1 MLGITYYG
9 DMTISGSPAVQGTRP
24 AEQTA
29 ADRTWTRL
37 VEVCLGVVREHFV
50 RTVASFDL
58 SVTQAQALRCL
69 EPGRPMPMGEVAE
82 QLKCDPSN
90 ITGVVDRL
98 EARGLVER
106 RAAPHDRRVKSLV
119 LTEQGAALRE
129 RLSAQMFGA
138 PAAIATLAPEDQ
150 ERLGEILQHVLD
162 ACGSPVE
169 KLTYCAPP
177 CETDPSPVAH

>member
-1 MLGITYYG
+1 MSSASTSI
-9 DMTISGSPAVQGTRP
+9 
-24 AEQTA
+24 
-29 ADRTWTRL
+29 
-37 VEVCLGVVREHFV
+37 

-69 EPGRPMPMGEVAE
+69 EPGRPLPMGEVAE

-119 LTEQGAALRE
+119 LTEHGAAVRE

-138 PAAIATLAPEDQ
+138 PPAIAALAPEDQ
-150 ERLGEILQHVLD
+150 QRLGEILQCVLD
-162 ACGSPVE
+162 ACGSPID
-169 KLTYCAPP
+169 KIAYCAPP
-177 CETDPSPVAH
+177 CEAEAPAATS

>member
-1 MLGITYYG
+1 MLDITYYG
-9 DMTISGSPAVQGTRP
+9 DMTSSGSPVAHPARP
-24 AEQTA
+24 AEQTV
-29 ADRTWTRL
+29 ADDTWTRL

-69 EPGRPMPMGEVAE
+69 DPGRALPMGEVAE

-106 RAAPHDRRVKSLV
+106 RAAPHDRRVKTLV
-119 LTEQGAALRE
+119 LTEQGALLRE

-138 PAAIATLAPEDQ
+138 PAAVALLPLDDQ
-150 ERLGEILQHVLD
+150 QRLGEILQRVLD
-162 ACGSPVE
+162 ACGSPVDQ
-169 KLTYCAPP
+169 LAYCAPP
-177 CETDPSPVAH
+177 CETEAPLTPN

>member
-1 MLGITYYG
+1 MVCITYYEY
-9 DMTISGSPAVQGTRP
+9 MTNSGSPAVHPGLP
-24 AEQTA
+24 AEQSV

-50 RTVASFDL
+50 RTVATFDL

-69 EPGRPMPMGEVAE
+69 EPGRALPMGEVAE

-119 LTEQGAALRE
+119 LTERGAALRE

-138 PAAIATLAPEDQ
+138 PAAITTLSLDDQ
-150 ERLGEILQHVLD
+150 QRLGEVLQHVLD
-162 ACGSPVE
+162 ACGSPVD
-169 KLTYCAPP
+169 KLGYCAPP
-177 CETDPSPVAH
+177 CETEAPAH

>member
-1 MLGITYYG
+1 MLGITYYER
-9 DMTISGSPAVQGTRP
+9 MTGSGSPAVQP
-24 AEQTA
+24 ALPVEQSV
-29 ADRTWTRL
+29 ADQTWTRL

-69 EPGRPMPMGEVAE
+69 EPGRPLPMGEVAE

-138 PAAIATLAPEDQ
+138 PAAIATLAPEEQ
-150 ERLGEILQHVLD
+150 QRLGEILQRVLA
-162 ACGSPVE
+162 ACGSPVD
-169 KLTYCAPP
+169 KLAYCAPP
-177 CETDPSPVAH
+177 CEAEAPAG